1 MISLLPI
8 EVLDLFFRFS
18 TVGILLFLASYLY
31 ISNQTETKWPSMAL
45 IICISA
51 YVLLT
56 TPIPNRDYGWLRQPL
71 LLATDLT
78 SFAIL
83 WFSQAVL
90 APKSLSSKLAKL
102 IYLPIVMWCLFL
114 AGFFLFTPGRGAIHD
129 LSHLVGLVVLIIV
142 LIRAALGYWDDL
154 VDRRRNMRL
163 ILITGCC
170 AYMTVLTL
178 FEFVFLDVKDTAV
191 FSIGN
196 AALILALSFYV
207 AAKVVLNNKT
217 RGEAINKSI
226 DNATIDNAKEC
237 SGTIRQS
244 NVEQGERST
253 NQQRELDKLKTL
265 MEQGLFKEQELTVK
279 RLSHKMALPE
289 HQLRVLINQ
298 ELGFTNFSHYLNS
311 YRIPSVC
318 EQLKQVDQKH
328 IPILT
333 IALDTGYGSIASFNR
348 AFKQQMGMT
357 PTQYRDQF

>member
-31 ISNQTETKWPSMAL
+31 IANQTEIKWPSMAL

-56 TPIPNRDYGWLRQPL
+56 TPIPNHDYGWLRQPL

-90 APKSLSSKLAKL
+90 APKSLGSKLAKL

-114 AGFFLFTPGRGAIHD
+114 AGFFLFTPGRGVIHD

-142 LIRAALGYWDDL
+142 LIRATLGYWDDL

-207 AAKVVLNNKT
+207 AAKVVLNNKN
-217 RGEAINKSI
+217 RVEAINKP
-226 DNATIDNAKEC
+226 NDNAKAC

-253 NQQRELDKLKTL
+253 TQQRELDKLKTL

-279 RLSHKMALPE
+279 RLSQKMALPE

-318 EQLKQVDQKH
+318 EQLKQVDQKQ